1 MQVFPEVTA
10 PAVSNK
16 RGCGNSGGKPKD
28 NSSSQNASSCILRIF
43 TSLPPDLLHLA
54 LPFLDGTALGRW
66 EQTCQ
71 AALTLV
77 VHRNE
82 ELWHAAAA
90 REYQWFNPVKPSY
103 LSFKQFYVALRK
115 SSWPTE
121 PSMNTGIIADE
132 GVHRPGKLYV
142 VGGSSDRPMPLQTCE
157 FFNDLGGTKKLPMKS
172 PPPFSLYPIAH
183 LHQKRSAPG
192 VARDHEDG
200 VWAVGG
206 WSGSAALNT
215 VERLGVNVK
224 EMMTTKSSA
233 DTINRTQD
241 MIPRMQTLTIVHNA
255 TTMVT
260 SSSSSTISGG
270 SSSNSNERTTPPT
283 IATTLCRREAQWN
296 KKQELQTAR
305 CFLASITDLQG
316 RLYALGGG
324 ESIWQGARV
333 LNTTEI
339 LDDPLASACAWRMGP
354 AMMEARC
361 GLSAALDTHGHI
373 YVAGGY
379 GGGTRYSSSVEVLRV
394 GDDSEGATRG
404 WLADAVPPMQ
414 VARTGFG
421 LAFGPDRGLV
431 AVGGS
436 PDGLHSHRTAER
448 YDDREGRWRWLPR
461 MMTPRGYCAVAFG
474 TSGLLYVV
482 GGEAGDANENARNP
496 VVEIFDPRADRWRAW
511 VGPGDPGKD
520 GMDRVDLGLV
530 WALV

>member
-1 MQVFPEVTA
+1 M
-10 PAVSNK
+10 
-16 RGCGNSGGKPKD
+16 D
-28 NSSSQNASSCILRIF
+28 
-43 TSLPPDLLHLA
+43 PD
-54 LPFLDGTALGRW
+54 
-66 EQTCQ
+66 
-71 AALTLV
+71 
-77 VHRNE
+77 
-82 ELWHAAAA
+82 
-90 REYQWFNPVKPSY
+90 
-103 LSFKQFYVALRK
+103 
-115 SSWPTE
+115 
-121 PSMNTGIIADE
+121 IIADD

-142 VGGSSDRPMPLQTCE
+142 VGGSSDRPAPLQTCE
-157 FFNDLGGTKKLPMKS
+157 FFNDLGGTKKLPANYPS
-172 PPPFSLYPIAH
+172 PFSLHPIAH

-215 VERLGVNVK
+215 VERLGVNVQ
-224 EMMTTKSSA
+224 EMMTTRPSA
-233 DTINRTQD
+233 DTINWTQD
-241 MIPRMQTLTIVHNA
+241 MFPRMKNVTMVRNA
-255 TTMVT
+255 TTLAT
-260 SSSSSTISGG
+260 KSSSSTTRGGSSSSSNEQIS
-270 SSSNSNERTTPPT
+270 PPT
-283 IATTLCRREAQWN
+283 TATTLCRREAQWN
-296 KKQELQTAR
+296 EKQELQTAR

-333 LNTTEI
+333 FNTTEV
-339 LDDPLASACAWRMGP
+339 LDDPLASPSACAWRSGP
-354 AMMEARC
+354 AMVEARC
-361 GLSAALDTHGHI
+361 GLSAALDIHGHI

-394 GDDSEGATRG
+394 GDASEGATRG
-404 WLADAVPPMQ
+404 WLADVVPPMQ

-421 LAFGPDRGLV
+421 LAFGPDRCLV

-482 GGEAGDANENARNP
+482 GGEDGNENARNR
-496 VVEIFDPRADRWRAW
+496 VVEIFDPRAGRWRAW

-520 GMDRVDLGLV
+520 GVDRVDLGVV